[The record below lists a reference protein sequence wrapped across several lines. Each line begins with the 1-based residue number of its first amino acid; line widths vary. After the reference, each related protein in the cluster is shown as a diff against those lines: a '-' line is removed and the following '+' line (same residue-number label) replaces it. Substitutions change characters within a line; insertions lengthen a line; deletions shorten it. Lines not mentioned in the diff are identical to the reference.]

1 MTNVLLRR
9 DFAAFLVIVAFLL
22 PGQAGAQAPEVV
34 DLVKP
39 FLKADSNTEWHAVE
53 TLRGMQWAPLPPKEL
68 GDCLPTGDCY
78 ARRGSAVRSWPELG
92 LRPLAEGPR
101 HCSRSRD
108 HDVVSTVGS
117 GCGHPTR
124 RTPGL

>member
-53 TLRGMQWAPLPPKEL
+53 TLPGMQWAPLPPKEL

-78 ARRGSAVRSWPELG
+78 ARRGSAVIGGRNMG
-92 LRPLAEGPR
+92 VIAAGRGP
-101 HCSRSRD
+101 S
-108 HDVVSTVGS
+108 
-117 GCGHPTR
+117 
-124 RTPGL
+124 